1 MSIGPA
7 VPPSIPPRKKAG
19 GSPGAR
25 PSPSEPRIVSP
36 AKAGPIVT
44 AEPSAPAQSTSPTHP
59 ETPAASSAMTGA
71 MKRVLK
77 SASSAVAGATA
88 VVTGESARTAGSSP
102 TSAGASRLDST
113 KAAPTIASTDL
124 HPTTATTPRD
134 PDGAAV
140 LPGASGAPGSVRT
153 PAAARVPAGG
163 STSASVPMPAP
174 SVGRDGAPRRVRLS
188 ISRVDPWSVMKLSF
202 LLSVAIGIMIVVA
215 AAVVWFVLDGL
226 TVFTK
231 VNDMI
236 MEIVGAESE
245 INFLQYVEFSR
256 IVSGATVVAVVDV
269 VLLTALSTIGAFL
282 YNITAALVG
291 GVTLTLTDD

>member
-1 MSIGPA
+1 MSIDPT
-7 VPPSIPPRKKAG
+7 VPPSIPPRKKAAG
-19 GSPGAR
+19 LPGPR

-36 AKAGPIVT
+36 AQAGPTVT
-44 AEPSAPAQSTSPTHP
+44 AGPSAPTKAAAPAQP
-59 ETPAASSAMTGA
+59 ETPPASSAMTGA

-88 VVTGESARTAGSSP
+88 VVTGESVRTAGSSP
-102 TSAGASRLDST
+102 TSPGASRLDST
-113 KAAPTIASTDL
+113 KAAPTIAGTDTRST
-124 HPTTATTPRD
+124 TTTTPHD
-134 PDGAAV
+134 PDGSAV
-140 LPGASGAPGSVRT
+140 PPGAPGSVRT
-153 PAAARVPAGG
+153 PTTSRVPVGKTTSARVP
-163 STSASVPMPAP
+163 TSATST
-174 SVGRDGAPRRVRLS
+174 GRDGAPRRVRLS

-202 LLSVAIGIMIVVA
+202 LLSVAIGLMIVVA

-226 TVFTK
+226 MVFTK

-236 MEIVGAESE
+236 TEIVGEESK
-245 INFLQYVEFSR
+245 INFLQFVEFSR
-256 IVSGATVVAVVDV
+256 VVSGATVVAVVDV